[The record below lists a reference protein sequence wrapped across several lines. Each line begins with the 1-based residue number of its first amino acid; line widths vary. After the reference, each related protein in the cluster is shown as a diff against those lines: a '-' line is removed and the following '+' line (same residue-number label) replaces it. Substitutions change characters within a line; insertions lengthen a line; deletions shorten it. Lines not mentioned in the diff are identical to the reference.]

1 MVKRPKKQLIFA
13 KRTSR
18 PYRRNSRSWLWTIA
32 SVVLLLL
39 VLELLTRVVVDLT
52 GNRAEFTQATVE
64 PDLAKAYQLKF
75 VSETGEPY
83 ETLETKGSLVARR
96 SLSVGY
102 QLEES
107 QESKYWQI
115 NQQGFRD
122 REPVL
127 PSKPKQEIRIFVI
140 GGSTAFGY
148 GSSSNETTI
157 GERLEARLQQRV
169 GQQKDLPQFYQPDVL
184 PIDPEQRQAALAKP
198 AKIKSGQYRVVNAA
212 VPGYA
217 SGNELA
223 QLALQILNYNPD
235 VVIVLDG
242 YADLMLAGSEK
253 AVDIPQL
260 EEYLDN
266 EFAYFRAYV
275 SRLLEPIENNSYLVQ
290 SIQNRLLDPENPQ
303 NTDFYLKDEP
313 EDLVNYLPENE
324 EELAQ
329 RVNRYYNN
337 HQQILKLCAAAQIPV
352 IFATQPEITGQDPS
366 RLTEKEGSVT
376 TQLGREYIQ
385 TVKNAYPEFI
395 AANQKLANTFPYN
408 VRAVDSYNLSDKYP
422 SPSFI
427 DPTHLTDEA
436 NQQVAEQLYYAVAA
450 LPKLQIE
457 PSKPPVKSQ
466 PKRGDR

>member
-18 PYRRNSRSWLWTIA
+18 REPKLSWLWTIA
-32 SVVLLLL
+32 SVILFLL
-39 VLELLTRVVVDLT
+39 VLELLTRVVVDVT
-52 GNRAEFTQATVE
+52 GNRAKFTQAPVE
-64 PDLAKAYQLKF
+64 PDLARAYQLKF

-83 ETLETKGSLVARR
+83 ETLENEGSLVAKR

-102 QLEES
+102 QLEAS
-107 QESKYWQI
+107 QNSQYWEI

-127 PSKPKQEIRIFVI
+127 TTKPKDEIRIFVI

-148 GSSSNETTI
+148 GSSSNETTV
-157 GERLEARLQQRV
+157 GEYLEARLQQRI
-169 GQQKDLPQFYQPDVL
+169 QQQQDLPKFYQPDSL
-184 PIDPEQRQAALAKP
+184 PVEPKQREAALVKP
-198 AKIKSGQYRVVNAA
+198 AKIKSGQYRVINAA

-235 VVIVLDG
+235 IVIALDG
-242 YADLMLAGSEK
+242 YSDLMLNSNEK

-266 EFAYFRAYV
+266 GFAYFKAYV
-275 SRLLEPIENNSYLVQ
+275 SRSLEPLEKNSYLVQ
-290 SIQNRLLDPENPQ
+290 IVQNNLLDPENSQKP
-303 NTDFYLKDEP
+303 DFYLNDEP
-313 EDLVNYLPENE
+313 DALVNYLPEDE
-324 EELAQ
+324 AELAS
-329 RVNRYYNN
+329 RVDRYYNN
-337 HQQILKLCAAAQIPV
+337 HLQILKLCAAAQIPTIV
-352 IFATQPEITGQDPS
+352 ATQPEITGQDPS
-366 RLTEKEGSVT
+366 RLTEAEGAIT

-385 TVKNAYPEFI
+385 TVKNIYPEFI
-395 AANQKLANTFPYN
+395 AASQKLANTFPSN

-436 NQQVAEQLYYAVAA
+436 NQQLAEQLYYAVAA

-466 PKRGDR
+466 SKRGN